1 MQTANGAVALSAQ
14 TIWWK
19 EAGRPGHLTAMEMV
33 IHSSTCRKGRYGNA
47 PSPRCFPCFPT
58 AVIISPSK
66 KRYPRHHVLH
76 VVFLF
81 VPLPISIYSVFS
93 LPMAIGRDLAAVQQR
108 LLGVLLPPSDP
119 LQRRNPFH
127 EALCL
132 SFRTTE
138 ESLRNAFQ
146 NFGQLVEVNLV
157 MDRIANRP
165 RGFAFLRYATEGESK
180 KAIEGMH
187 GKFLD
192 GRVIFV
198 EVAKPRSEVRQASR
212 QTPPRY

>member
-1 MQTANGAVALSAQ
+1 MATRLLPAASLVSPPPSSSLRARRDTLDI
-14 TIWWK
+14 T
-19 EAGRPGHLTAMEMV
+19 
-33 IHSSTCRKGRYGNA
+33 SSTSSSSSFLSRF
-47 PSPRCFPCFPT
+47 PSIRSSRFPW
-58 AVIISPSK
+58 PSAATS
-66 KRYPRHHVLH
+66 RQCSSG
-76 VVFLF
+76 F
-81 VPLPISIYSVFS
+81 SVS
-93 LPMAIGRDLAAVQQR
+93 CC
-108 LLGVLLPPSDP
+108 LPPTPSSGATP
-119 LQRRNPFH
+119 STKLYVSG
-127 EALCL
+127 L